1 MEPLRLNILVVEDNN
16 GDFLLIQDML
26 FAVRDFAKDVSHA
39 GSLQDAIDC
48 VQKQKIDVILL
59 DLSLPDSYGID
70 SFTHLN
76 QANPTVPILILSG
89 LSDAR
94 FAHDAVKIG
103 AQDYLVKGEFE
114 EKLLAKSILYSIE
127 RKASMELLRQS
138 QASYKLLFE
147 NNPIPMYIRN
157 RDNYRIIKVNQSAV
171 EHFGYTEEEMLRMR
185 VKDLHPPEEQEYLH
199 KVIEESKGISGRIS
213 VFRHV
218 CKDGT
223 VLVVECR
230 SQEIILDGV
239 PAMLILADDI
249 TEKRRVQEEALFLAG
264 VLKNVRDIIFV
275 TDVNGFITYW
285 NEGAENTFGYTKE
298 VVLNKSYELLY
309 SEVDKTGL
317 RLEGREIIQ
326 GNLEKWETRLI
337 SNEDE
342 IVWVDV
348 KASLLYDDK
357 NQIVGIIRVC
367 KDITENRMFS
377 ERQKETVAMLN
388 SIFDNVNQ
396 SILLIDSDMRLKAFN
411 SNAARHSIQ
420 LMGLELA
427 ENRPVSE
434 YLLKD
439 QTEEFRTKFQES
451 LKGKEVQWEMAY
463 RFSPGSVH
471 WFSVNMSPVSD
482 ESGRV
487 LGVCAGMLNITERK
501 NADERFRGQ
510 FEEIEQNNRE
520 LDRLVKILSHDL
532 KAPMNSVSG
541 LITLARDEKN
551 PDEFVNYLN
560 MMEKSLRKLETFTN
574 DIISSLKN
582 RGKTAD
588 AELNL
593 YQLIQEIIEELR
605 FAPGAERMKFVNAV
619 RHELNLNSDKALLRS
634 IFSNLISNAI
644 KYSDETKQDSF
655 VEVSCS
661 EFPLIVEIRVR
672 DNGIGIS
679 DEHHARIFETYYTVE
694 KRPDSNGLGLSN
706 VKDAVFKLNGTIDFE
721 SKSGE
726 GTTFRIQLPVSK

>member
-26 FAVRDFAKDVSHA
+26 FAIRDFAKDVSHSE
-39 GSLQDAIDC
+39 SLQDA
-48 VQKQKIDVILL
+48 VEYVKKHKTDVILL

-76 QANPTVPILILSG
+76 QANPAVPILILSG
-89 LSDAR
+89 LNDTR

-127 RKASMELLRQS
+127 RKSSMEMLRQS

-147 NNPIPMYIRN
+147 NNPIPMYIRS
-157 RDNYRIIKVNQSAV
+157 RDHYRIIKVNQSAV
-171 EHFGYTEEEMLRMR
+171 EHFGYSEEEMLHMR
-185 VKDLHPPEEQEYLH
+185 VHDLHPPEEHEYLQ
-199 KVIEESKGISGRIS
+199 KLIDESEGASGRIS
-213 VFRHV
+213 IFHHV
-218 CKDGT
+218 CKNGV
-223 VLVVECR
+223 VLTVECR
-230 SQEIILDGV
+230 SQEIILDGT

-249 TEKRRVQEEALFLAG
+249 TEKRRVQDEALFLAG
-264 VLKNVRDIIFV
+264 VLRNVRDIIFV

-285 NEGAENTFGYTKE
+285 NEGAENTFGYSKE
-298 VVLNKSYELLY
+298 KVLNKSYELLY

-317 RLEGREIIQ
+317 RLEAREVLK
-326 GNLEKWETRLI
+326 GSLEQWETRLI

-420 LMGLELA
+420 LMGLELS

-434 YLLKD
+434 YLLKE
-439 QTEEFRTKFQES
+439 QAEEFNEKFQES
-451 LKGKEVQWEMAY
+451 LQGKEVQWEMAY
-463 RFSPGSVH
+463 RFSPSSVH

-487 LGVCAGMLNITERK
+487 LGVCASMLNITERK
-501 NADERFRGQ
+501 SADERFRGQ

-541 LITLARDEKN
+541 LITLARDEQN
-551 PDEFVNYLN
+551 PAEFGNYLN
-560 MMEKSLRKLETFTN
+560 MMEKSLKKLETFTN

-588 AELNL
+588 ADINL
-593 YQLIQEIIEELR
+593 YQLILEIIEELR
-605 FAPGAERMKFVNAV
+605 FAPGAEKMKFVNSV
-619 RHELNLNSDKALLRS
+619 RYDLNLKSDKALLRS
-634 IFSNLISNAI
+634 IFSNLISNSI

-661 EFPLIVEIRVR
+661 EYPLIVEVHVR

-679 DEHHARIFETYYTVE
+679 EEHHARIFENYYTVA

-706 VKDAVFKLNGTIDFE
+706 VKDAVFKLNGTIEFE
-721 SKSGE
+721 STPGV
-726 GTTFRIQLPVSK
+726 GTTFRIQLPLH